1 MTVPFYNWDEENAE
15 IAIGHEYLIP
25 SIASALAANDRF
37 CVIKQLSSLAYA
49 EYK

>member
-1 MTVPFYNWDEENAE
+1 MTVPFYNRDEENAE
-15 IAIGHEYLIP
+15 IAIGHEYLI
-25 SIASALAANDRF
+25 SAITFTLAADDCF